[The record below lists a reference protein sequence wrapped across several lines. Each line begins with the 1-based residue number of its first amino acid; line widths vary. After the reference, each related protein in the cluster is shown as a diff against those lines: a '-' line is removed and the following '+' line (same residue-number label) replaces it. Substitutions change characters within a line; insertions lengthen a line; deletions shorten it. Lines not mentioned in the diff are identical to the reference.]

1 VTLCSIYARYS
12 TDLQSEASIEHQVRL
27 CRERAGREGWGIYE
41 IYADAAVSGASLI
54 RPGIQQLMADAGKF
68 QIVLTESLDRL
79 SRDQEDV
86 AGLYKRLKFVDTKI
100 ITLSEGEI
108 SELHIGLTGT
118 MSALYLKNLA
128 DKTRRGQRGRVEAG
142 KIGGGNSYG
151 YDVVKRFADN
161 GDLIRGDRAI
171 NPAQAAIVT
180 RICSEYAEGF
190 SPRSIAARLNR
201 EGIPGPAGA
210 AWGASTIHGHRQRGT
225 GIINNE
231 LYVGRIVWN
240 RLRYVKDPSSGRR
253 VSRLNPESQ
262 WIYKDV
268 PHLRIIPDE
277 LWQAVKDKQG
287 IFKASTAHTLWDKR
301 RPKTLFSGLI
311 KCGRCGAR
319 MVLVC
324 ADRFGCAAA
333 RNKGTCSNRLTIKVD
348 PLEQTILDGL
358 QHHLMDP
365 ALLEVFAAEY
375 VRHMNALKMERS
387 SQSARDRAEL
397 ARLTRE
403 LDRLVQAIM
412 DGFSVAQAKDK
423 AKALERRKEEL
434 AARLHDTTDDPIVIH
449 PSMSQRYRQQIS
461 ALRQALNEGRAEASA
476 ILRGLVERIDVTPDG
491 NIPAIDLHGDLAG
504 MLSLSA
510 GLQNSISLVAGVGF
524 EPTTFRL

>member
-1 VTLCSIYARYS
+1 MRGSPPNKIMWLTESGSRQVTLCAIYARYS
-12 TDLQSEASIEHQVRL
+12 TDLQSEASIEDQVRL
-27 CRERAGREGWGIYE
+27 CREKAEGEGWGIYE
-41 IYADAAVSGASLI
+41 LYADAAFSGASLI

-118 MSALYLKNLA
+118 MSALFLKNLA

-151 YDVVKRFADN
+151 YTVVRRFDDN

-171 NPAQAAIVT
+171 NSEQASVVT
-180 RICSEYAEGF
+180 RIFNEYAQGA
-190 SPRSIAARLNR
+190 SPRSIAARLNH

-225 GIINNE
+225 GIINNA
-231 LYVGRIVWN
+231 LYVGWIVWN
-240 RLRYVKDPSSGRR
+240 RLRYLKDPGSGRR

-262 WIYKDV
+262 WITKDV

-277 LWQAVKDKQG
+277 LWQVVKDKQG
-287 IFKASTAHTLWDKR
+287 VFKASTAHTLWDKR

-311 KCGRCGAR
+311 KCGRCGAG

-333 RNKGTCSNRLTIKVD
+333 RNKGTCGNRLTIKVD
-348 PLEQTILDGL
+348 RLEHTILDGL

-375 VRHMNALKMERS
+375 VRHMNALKTERS

-397 ARLTRE
+397 ARVTRE

-412 DGFSVAQAKDK
+412 DGFSVALAKEK
-423 AKALERRKEEL
+423 ARALERRKEEL
-434 AARLHDTTDDPIVIH
+434 SARLHDAADDPIMIH
-449 PSMSQRYRQQIS
+449 PSMSQRYRQQIA
-461 ALRQALNEGRAEASA
+461 ALRQALNEGRRKRSPSFA
-476 ILRGLVERIDVTPDG
+476 
-491 NIPAIDLHGDLAG
+491 DLSSG
-504 MLSLSA
+504 S
-510 GLQNSISLVAGVGF
+510 
-524 EPTTFRL
+524 T